1 MKYKKFVLI
10 LFNIFLIISVSG
22 CGKDRG
28 TKEKGTATLEEAR
41 AEFEE
46 MCTNII
52 EYTKNADGEKV
63 DKLVK
68 CYPGGWDE
76 STIMSSFKEYIDNGY
91 PDFSY
96 YVIPL
101 DDKGEFYMGGII
113 NSGPD
118 GDQIMKNSWMIT
130 ISFIDGS
137 CKIDCCDEV
146 LELVDKVYIY
156 PEEMRN
162 AKNEGRYNASMSE
175 NDWSFADSKVVVKN
189 SFEMNAYCFWQNE
202 DGSISIGCSIKNGT
216 DELKEL
222 DNTYIT
228 ICFSD
233 GTGMII
239 DGYEV
244 HVDKSIDA
252 NSSENIVVNVPK
264 NNLENDLDGDKEYTC
279 FVQYSSK

>member
-1 MKYKKFVLI
+1 MKKIVII
-10 LFNIFLIISVSG
+10 LTIMLLIISISA
-22 CGKDRG
+22 CGKDKG

-52 EYTKNADGEKV
+52 AYTKNADGETI
-63 DKLVK
+63 DRLVK
-68 CYPGGWDE
+68 CYPEGWDE
-76 STIMSSFKEYIDNGY
+76 CTIMSYFQEYIDNGY

-113 NSGPD
+113 NSGSD

-130 ISFIDGS
+130 VSFIDGS

-156 PEEMRN
+156 PEEMKN
-162 AKNEGRYNASMSE
+162 AENEGRYNASMSE

-189 SFEMNAYCFWQNE
+189 SFEMNAYCLWQNA
-202 DGSISIGCSIKNGT
+202 DDSISIGYSIKNGT

-222 DNTYIT
+222 DTIYIT
-228 ICFSD
+228 ICSSD
-233 GTGMII
+233 GTGMVL
-239 DGYEV
+239 DWYEV
-244 HVDKSIDA
+244 HTDKRIEA

-279 FVQYSSK
+279 FVQYSLK

>member
-1 MKYKKFVLI
+1 MKKIVII
-10 LFNIFLIISVSG
+10 LTIMLLIISISA
-22 CGKDRG
+22 CGKDKG

-52 EYTKNADGEKV
+52 EYTKNADGETI
-63 DKLVK
+63 DRLVK
-68 CYPGGWDE
+68 CYPEGWDE
-76 STIMSSFKEYIDNGY
+76 CTIMSYFQEYIDNGY

-113 NSGPD
+113 NSGSD

-130 ISFIDGS
+130 VSFIDGS

-156 PEEMRN
+156 PEEMKN
-162 AKNEGRYNASMSE
+162 AENEGRYNASMSE

-189 SFEMNAYCFWQNE
+189 SFEMNAYCLWQNA
-202 DGSISIGCSIKNGT
+202 DDSISIGYSIKNGT

-222 DNTYIT
+222 DTIYIA
-228 ICFSD
+228 ICSSD
-233 GTGMII
+233 GTGMVL
-239 DGYEV
+239 DWYEV
-244 HVDKSIDA
+244 HTDKRIEA

-279 FVQYSSK
+279 FVQYSLK